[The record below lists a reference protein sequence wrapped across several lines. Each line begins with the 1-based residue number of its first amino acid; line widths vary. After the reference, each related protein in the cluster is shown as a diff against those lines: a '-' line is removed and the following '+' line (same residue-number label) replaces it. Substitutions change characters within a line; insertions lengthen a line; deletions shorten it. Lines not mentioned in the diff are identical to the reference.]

1 MGQSINL
8 KNNNEIFL
16 DDSGRLYLITRTA
29 QGRNNPFKESVRRIN
44 QIQLFNEKGLRI

>member
-29 QGRNNPFKESVRRIN
+29 NPFKESVRRIN